1 MEIKKILMEGIIQ
14 DLISYICDD
23 KKISIHESMSI
34 VYNSIVYAKLCDED
48 TGLYRESSSYMY
60 ELLKD
65 EIEDGCLNQKEI

>member
-1 MEIKKILMEGIIQ
+1 
-14 DLISYICDD
+14 
-23 KKISIHESMSI
+23 MSI

-48 TGLYRESSSYMY
+48 TGLYRESSSYIY

>member
-1 MEIKKILMEGIIQ
+1 
-14 DLISYICDD
+14 
-23 KKISIHESMSI
+23 MSI

-48 TGLYRESSSYMY
+48 TGLYIESSSYIY